1 MGATAHSVQI
11 QMQLKSIQGETNQ
24 IENIHRFGYKLAV
37 KIDQCIMF
45 SSSYTTYI
53 LYNK

>member
-24 IENIHRFGYKLAV
+24 IENIHIYQTRFGYKLAV
-37 KIDQCIMF
+37 KIDQCIVF
-45 SSSYTTYI
+45 F
-53 LYNK
+53 